1 MLHQSQ
7 KSVARYNEERLA
19 GVGGREYG
27 GEKAITER
35 MRAKQMVDLSSW
47 VVANQREQGSVRTL
61 QVHREREGEREG
73 EVYQIVLAKC
83 RNIRNPEQTVKL
95 RTCLG
100 KTHLNVN

>member
-61 QVHREREGEREG
+61 QVHREREREGERER
-73 EVYQIVLAKC
+73 E
-83 RNIRNPEQTVKL
+83 RSIRSYWPSAATYGIQNKQSNSV
-95 RTCLG
+95 
-100 KTHLNVN
+100 HA